1 MYLLASLFN
10 FDMNAVQP
18 ILRWIVVILCLSS
31 AGVLFCYKRGKSKF
45 RFFPSLFAYSLML
58 AMISD
63 PILVFIGQPKIIDC
77 TEIIGRSFILAVLV
91 AHKGNVMGAFRNAQ
105 YPKILTYWKRH
116 KGDDKCN

>member
-18 ILRWIVVILCLSS
+18 FLRWIVVALCLSS

-45 RFFPSLFAYSLML
+45 RFWPSLFAYSLML

-63 PILVFIGQPKIIDC
+63 PILVFIGQPKIIDL
-77 TEIIGRSFILAVLV
+77 TEIIGRSFILAVLL
-91 AHKGNVMGAFRNAQ
+91 AHKGNVMGAFRTAQ
-105 YPKILTYWKRH
+105 WPKILTCWKRLR
-116 KGDDKCN
+116 GENKCN